1 MESDTSVHTYWTTCS
16 KLGSKSCTHP
26 HTTPK
31 PTVIHTPHSMGA
43 KSPKYADSLAG
54 AKGRIPPRKGQEE
67 REESRRAAEAKEE
80 RGTRESQMEGKEK
93 EEREG
98 GLWEREKVKEQRVG
112 RDEDCYP
119 AKIFAAALKWPN
131 ASTRQS

>member
-31 PTVIHTPHSMGA
+31 PTVIHTPHGMGA

-67 REESRRAAEAKEE
+67 REQKSSRGKGGERDKGVADGGEGERRAG
-80 RGTRESQMEGKEK
+80 RGTVGEGES
-93 EEREG
+93 ERTKG
-98 GLWEREKVKEQRVG
+98 GER
-112 RDEDCYP
+112 
-119 AKIFAAALKWPN
+119 
-131 ASTRQS
+131 